1 MKLYTETSPL
11 CIFCFANSL
20 VTHPNFMKF
29 GEFSLNLCG
38 TNIFFF
44 EIRTGFCSVNT
55 FFDQVLQIKNKMI
68 WFSFY
73 IVFSYVL
80 FYVSCC
86 QYNFSHNTFTVDT
99 VVINSYILVG
109 CKKAIVLD
117 Y

>member
-1 MKLYTETSPL
+1 MGL
-11 CIFCFANSL
+11 
-20 VTHPNFMKF
+20 
-29 GEFSLNLCG
+29 
-38 TNIFFF
+38 IFFF
-44 EIRTGFCSVNT
+44 SKFELVFVVSTLFY
-55 FFDQVLQIKNKMI
+55 DQVLQIKNKMI